1 MYIINYK
8 LFADKLNI
16 DTIGG
21 DFVPINSPVIIYFK
35 LQNEHS
41 RHSILKEFCRHLK
54 MNNIYW
60 IYPYNNINEEWI
72 IDLTG
77 LKRSFTF
84 LNKENYLQGKITL
97 DPIYEKKGE
106 VDELKGKSVI
116 KETIVTFKID
126 PKELFIYS
134 SDGTSGSPSNIEVPL
149 QKFKEDYGGKN
160 KCAFLMMKY
169 EDSALQS
176 KIVQRLKNIFKSNGL
191 YLLRADDKHYSD
203 DLLSNIRTYMHG
215 CYFGVAI
222 FERINSDDFN
232 PNVSLEVGYMMALNK
247 PIMFLKDSTLK
258 SLHTDLVGKLY
269 EEFDFQKL
277 TKSFDDSVI
286 KWLKNNDLIL

>member
-8 LFADKLNI
+8 LFADNLNI

-21 DFVPINSPVIIYFK
+21 DFVPINSPVIIHFT
-35 LQNEHS
+35 LQNDHS

-54 MNNIYW
+54 MNYIHW
-60 IYPYNNINEEWI
+60 IQPYNNINEEWI

-84 LNKENYLQGKITL
+84 LSKENYLQGKITL
-97 DPIYEKKGE
+97 DPIYDKKE
-106 VDELKGKSVI
+106 EYDELKGKSIV
-116 KETIVTFKID
+116 KETIIKFKID
-126 PKELFIYS
+126 PKELFIYFT
-134 SDGTSGSPSNIEVPL
+134 DGMSGYPSNIEDSL
-149 QKFKEDYGGKN
+149 QKFKGDYGDKE

-176 KIVQRLKNIFKSNGL
+176 RIVQRLKNIFYNNGL

-215 CYFGVAI
+215 CNFGVAI

-247 PIMFLKDSTLK
+247 SIMFLKDSTLK
-258 SLHTDLVGKLY
+258 SLHTDLVAKLY